1 MGWEPGTLLGL
12 QDPTESYGKYPGD
25 SVFVMLRPDKWTAGV
40 IVLTPDGTQAL
51 VPREYLVPLQDGPQ
65 EAAGAHPAGR

>member
-1 MGWEPGTLLGL
+1 MSWTEGDLFVL

-25 SVFVMLRPDKWTAGV
+25 SVFVLLGLDPLTLNAL
-40 IVLTPDGTQAL
+40 VLTPHGTKAAI
-51 VPREYLVPLQDGPQ
+51 PWWYLMPLQDGPP